1 MDDMSDPD
9 MGQPKNRC
17 NRRPFRV
24 PRASSFGLRPA
35 SQVITD
41 KHFAW
46 KFLDINKT
54 YYRLQTFY
62 RLQYHKHKHGDVLVS
77 CVYYDILSPSAE
89 SSAAS
94 FKL

>member
-1 MDDMSDPD
+1 

-35 SQVITD
+35 SQVIAD
-41 KHFAW
+41 ENFAW

-54 YYRLQTFY
+54 KHTIDYRHSIDCNITST
-62 RLQYHKHKHGDVLVS
+62 KTGDVL
-77 CVYYDILSPSAE
+77 I
-89 SSAAS
+89 
-94 FKL
+94 